1 MLSNSISTFEI
12 LVLFIIAFHIYYLV
26 DILRSSFKEPVNKIV
41 WSIVVILL
49 PILGCCLYIFIGKRQ
64 RLM

>member
-1 MLSNSISTFEI
+1 MFSHTIQTFEI
-12 LVLFIIAFHIYYLV
+12 LVIFIIAFHIYYLA
-26 DILRSSFKEPVNKIV
+26 DILRSSFKEPINKIV
-41 WSIVVILL
+41 WAIVIILL